1 MIYNNDKLIA
11 AAFVKARAAIGGTVG
26 KDAKG
31 NYGKYATLAA
41 ITDVITAPLAAHG
54 LAVIQ
59 EAQLDETGVT
69 VETTLLHESGA
80 TMQFAPLTMPLT
92 NRTPQAV
99 GSCITYGRRYA
110 LAAICGLAPDDD
122 DGQAAQDAQP
132 APQRAQAAQA
142 SKPTR
147 AAAATSQRA
156 PVQATGKPAPVTD
169 EQLEELNALGEV
181 FYGDKWEAQQT
192 KLVEAVTKGAVSEVE
207 KLLAQDAQKLIEGI
221 QKKMAP
227 VNLENVA
234 VIAL

>member
-142 SKPTR
+142 SKPAR

-156 PVQATGKPAPVTD
+156 PVQATDEGDELFSADKPKATK
-169 EQLEELNALGEV
+169 EQLAEIERLGAIVYPTEWAAN
-181 FYGDKWEAQQT
+181 KS
-192 KLVEAVTKGAVSEVE
+192 KLADFISKGARSKLEDLYEVEAASAIRSLDK
-207 KLLAQDAQKLIEGI
+207 KI
-221 QKKMAP
+221 QP
-227 VNLENVA
+227 
-234 VIAL
+234 IPH